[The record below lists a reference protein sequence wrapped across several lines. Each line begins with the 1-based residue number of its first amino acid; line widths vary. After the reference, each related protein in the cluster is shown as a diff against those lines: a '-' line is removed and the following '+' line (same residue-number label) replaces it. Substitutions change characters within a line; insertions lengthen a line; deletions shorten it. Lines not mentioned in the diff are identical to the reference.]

1 MDNFNN
7 ILNKGKLNLDKGFN
21 NIEIMPMINYSIAT
35 KKLKKIG
42 ISSEKSED
50 GNIYLPKG
58 DYILKINDF
67 SRKFSIK

>member
-1 MDNFNN
+1 MNF
-7 ILNKGKLNLDKGFN
+7 DKGFN
-21 NIEIMPMINYSIAT
+21 NVEILPIINHSIAA
-35 KKLKKIG
+35 KKLNKIG

>member
-1 MDNFNN
+1 
-7 ILNKGKLNLDKGFN
+7 
-21 NIEIMPMINYSIAT
+21 MPMINYSIAT

-67 SRKFSIK
+67 SRKFLLNSYKFLFVISL